1 MVFILAEMF
10 FQEQEKGIDNLEHF
24 FAGQS
29 RGKQFGQFLLAA
41 ESQKGDE
48 RLAIEVVGEAKT
60 HFTGVEIHNEYPRGV
75 RQLLG
80 IGQDFPVNGSGS
92 RTVIFTKENFLPG
105 TKQKFA
111 LFNENRK

>member
-10 FQEQEKGIDNLEHF
+10 SQEQEKGIDNLKHF
-24 FAGQS
+24 FAGHS
-29 RGKQFGQFLLAA
+29 LGKQFGQFLLAA

-60 HFTGVEIHNEYPRGV
+60 HFAGVEVHNEYPREV
-75 RQLLG
+75 RLLG
-80 IGQDFPVNGSGS
+80 IGNDFPVNGPGS

-105 TKQKFA
+105 TEQERAF
-111 LFNENRK
+111 FNENRE